1 MGDLIMGY
9 RIVRIREGLEGPFP
23 KGWNAFRKG
32 WKAFQKPFRDPF
44 LAHVR
49 KGASECGERVER

>member
-1 MGDLIMGY
+1 MGY